1 MRTLSALLL
10 QFAFV
15 SFYPKITHP
24 RPSHAAFVSPA
35 LTGCHKCAIRA
46 NNAFSTSLSQRN
58 DASSSSPSLSLL
70 SPLLASLLFLFLLH
84 PHPPTI
90 LHTKKMPFYAFQV
103 RRRLCTISHHVFV
116 SFSPSAVVRVFV
128 SSLYVCLCSC
138 VSQTV
143 PGRPARRLSVHMK
156 CQFHHKPK
164 WRTYRIS
171 FHKEGTRH
179 RQRDKRGKSKENY

>member
-1 MRTLSALLL
+1 MRALSALLL

-58 DASSSSPSLSLL
+58 DASSSPPSLSLL
-70 SPLLASLLFLFLLH
+70 SPLLATLLFLFLLH

-90 LHTKKMPFYAFQV
+90 LHTKENAILCISSASPSVHYLTSCICIFLSLCSRTSICIFTLCLSLYL
-103 RRRLCTISHHVFV
+103 RLCLGVPHI
-116 SFSPSAVVRVFV
+116 
-128 SSLYVCLCSC
+128 VCQC
-138 VSQTV
+138 T
-143 PGRPARRLSVHMK
+143 
-156 CQFHHKPK
+156 
-164 WRTYRIS
+164 
-171 FHKEGTRH
+171 
-179 RQRDKRGKSKENY
+179 